1 MSSHEYSSLEKLLNT
16 FKQNSKLYYTE
27 EELKNEQDKIF
38 KLSIDYKSK
47 CKLLKENIKTDRNY
61 NELQT
66 IYPSI
71 TKKNELDKLF
81 KFFELYTQ
89 IKDLI

>member
-1 MSSHEYSSLEKLLNT
+1 MSSLDYSKLQNLLNT

-38 KLSIDYKSK
+38 KLSVDYKSK
-47 CKLLKENIKTDRNY
+47 CKLLKENIKTNRNY

-66 IYPSI
+66 IYPTI

-81 KFFELYTQ
+81 KFYELYTQ
-89 IKDLI
+89 IKDLL

>member
-1 MSSHEYSSLEKLLNT
+1 MSSTDYSKLQNLLNT
-16 FKQNSKLYYTE
+16 FNANTKLYYTE
-27 EELKNEQDKIF
+27 DEMKNEQDKIF

-47 CKLLKENIKTDRNY
+47 CKLLKEQLKTDRNY
-61 NELQT
+61 NELQK

-81 KFFELYTQ
+81 RFYETYLQ
-89 IKDLI
+89 IKDII

>member
-1 MSSHEYSSLEKLLNT
+1 MLNT
-16 FKQNSKLYYTE
+16 FKQNTKLYYTE
-27 EELKNEQDKIF
+27 DELKNEQDKIF

-47 CKLLKENIKTDRNY
+47 CKLLKEQLKTDRNY

-71 TKKNELDKLF
+71 TKKNDLDKLF
-81 KFFELYTQ
+81 KLNELYLQ
-89 IKDLI
+89 IKDII

>member
-1 MSSHEYSSLEKLLNT
+1 MSSHEYSSLEKMLNT

-81 KFFELYTQ
+81 KFYELYTQ

>member
-1 MSSHEYSSLEKLLNT
+1 MSSQDYSNLEKLLNT

-27 EELKNEQDKIF
+27 DELKNEQDKIF

-61 NELQT
+61 EVLRS

-71 TKKNELDKLF
+71 TKNKDLDKLF
-81 KFFELYTQ
+81 RLYELYLQ

>member
-1 MSSHEYSSLEKLLNT
+1 MSSQDYSSLENLLNT
-16 FKQNSKLYYTE
+16 FKQNTKLYYTE
-27 EELKNEQDKIF
+27 DELKNEQDKIF

-47 CKLLKENIKTDRNY
+47 CKLLKEQLKTDRNY

-71 TKKNELDKLF
+71 TKKNDLDKLF
-81 KFFELYTQ
+81 KLNELYLQ
-89 IKDLI
+89 IKDII

>member
-1 MSSHEYSSLEKLLNT
+1 MSSQDYSSLENLLNT
-16 FKQNSKLYYTE
+16 FKTNTKLYYTE
-27 EELKNEQDKIF
+27 DELKNEQDKIF

-47 CKLLKENIKTDRNY
+47 CKLLKEQLKTDRNY

-71 TKKNELDKLF
+71 TKKNDLDKLF
-81 KFFELYTQ
+81 KLNELYLQ
-89 IKDLI
+89 IKDII

>member
-1 MSSHEYSSLEKLLNT
+1 MSSTDYSKLQNLLNT
-16 FKQNSKLYYTE
+16 FNTNTKLYYTE
-27 EELKNEQDKIF
+27 DELKNEQDKIF

-47 CKLLKENIKTDRNY
+47 CKLLKEQLKTDRNY
-61 NELQT
+61 NELQS

-81 KFFELYTQ
+81 KFYELYLQ

>member
-1 MSSHEYSSLEKLLNT
+1 MSSQDYSNLEKLLNT
-16 FKQNSKLYYTE
+16 FKTNTKLYYTE
-27 EELKNEQDKIF
+27 DELKNEQDKIF

-47 CKLLKENIKTDRNY
+47 CKLLKEQLKTDRNY

-71 TKKNELDKLF
+71 TKKNDLDKLF
-81 KFFELYTQ
+81 KLNELYLQ

>member
-1 MSSHEYSSLEKLLNT
+1 MSSQNYSSLEKLLNT
-16 FKQNSKLYYTE
+16 FKQNTKLYYTE
-27 EELKNEQDKIF
+27 DELKNEQDKIF

-47 CKLLKENIKTDRNY
+47 CKLLKEQLKTDRNY

-71 TKKNELDKLF
+71 TKKNDLDKLF
-81 KFFELYTQ
+81 KLNELYLQ
-89 IKDLI
+89 IKDII

>member
-1 MSSHEYSSLEKLLNT
+1 MSSTDYSKIQKLLNT
-16 FKQNSKLYYTE
+16 FNTNTKLYYTE
-27 EELKNEQDKIF
+27 DELKNEQDKIF

-47 CKLLKENIKTDRNY
+47 CKLLKENLKTDRNY
-61 NELQT
+61 NELQS

-81 KFFELYTQ
+81 KFYELYSQ
-89 IKDLI
+89 IKDII

>member
-1 MSSHEYSSLEKLLNT
+1 MSSTDYSKLQNLLNT
-16 FKQNSKLYYTE
+16 FNSNTKLYYTE
-27 EELKNEQDKIF
+27 DELKNEQDKIF

-47 CKLLKENIKTDRNY
+47 CKLLKEQLKTDRNY

-71 TKKNELDKLF
+71 TKKNDLDKLF
-81 KFFELYTQ
+81 KFNELYLQ
-89 IKDLI
+89 IKDII

>member
-1 MSSHEYSSLEKLLNT
+1 MSSQNYSSLENLLNT
-16 FKQNSKLYYTE
+16 FKQNTKLYYTE
-27 EELKNEQDKIF
+27 DELKNEQDKIF

-47 CKLLKENIKTDRNY
+47 CKLLKEQLKTDRNY

-71 TKKNELDKLF
+71 TKKNDLDKLF
-81 KFFELYTQ
+81 KLNELYLQ
-89 IKDLI
+89 IKDII

>member
-1 MSSHEYSSLEKLLNT
+1 MSLENYPRLENLLNT
-16 FKQNSKLYYTE
+16 FKNNSKLYYTE
-27 EELKNEQDKIF
+27 DELKNEQDKIF

-61 NELQT
+61 NELQS

-71 TKKNELDKLF
+71 TKKNDLDKLF
-81 KFFELYTQ
+81 KFYELYTQ

>member
-1 MSSHEYSSLEKLLNT
+1 MSSQNYSSLENLLNT
-16 FKQNSKLYYTE
+16 FKQNTKLYYTE
-27 EELKNEQDKIF
+27 DELKNEQDKIF

-47 CKLLKENIKTDRNY
+47 CKLLKEQLKTDRNY

-71 TKKNELDKLF
+71 TKKNDLDKLF
-81 KFFELYTQ
+81 KFNELYLQ

>member
-1 MSSHEYSSLEKLLNT
+1 MSSQNYSSLENLLNT
-16 FKQNSKLYYTE
+16 FKQNTKLYYTE
-27 EELKNEQDKIF
+27 DELKNEQDKIF

-47 CKLLKENIKTDRNY
+47 CKLLKEQLKTDRNY

-71 TKKNELDKLF
+71 TKKNDLDKLF
-81 KFFELYTQ
+81 KFNELYLQ
-89 IKDLI
+89 IKDII